1 MKTGKY
7 FHKHCNA
14 LRLLDLCLLFSLW
27 VIAILDHPAQLTPPQ
42 VIGFGHIHFLAS
54 LASTE
59 NMAKKQQFLEICKFR
74 EYALNIMFCYAASFL
89 DALASLDFTLVSQ

>member
-1 MKTGKY
+1 MKTGKH

-14 LRLLDLCLLFSLW
+14 LRLLDLYLLFSLW

-42 VIGFGHIHFLAS
+42 VILFGHIHFLAS

-74 EYALNIMFCYAASFL
+74 EYAQNILYVMQPPFFEQLFSNSELGY
-89 DALASLDFTLVSQ
+89 V